1 MERVRRL
8 LGFLIVLIVAGA
20 VVLVVMV
27 RPGLR
32 HDAESVDR
40 TWTPLVRPLDVRYQA
55 LDGVIAQLKASGAGN
70 RKATLGL
77 IQLVERW
84 RVIRSGTDTADQV
97 ETANRIE
104 ALAARANVLAH
115 TARLAG
121 AAPLQ
126 AAFKAFDT
134 SRPAPGV
141 LGAYNNRVS
150 TYQDRRDGFWSRIV
164 ASLDGY
170 PMRPTL
176 QLVS

>member
-1 MERVRRL
+1 MDRVRRL
-8 LGFLIVLIVAGA
+8 LGLLIVLIVAGA

-40 TWTPLVRPLDVRYQA
+40 SWTPLVRPLDVRYQA
-55 LDGVIAQLKASGAGN
+55 LDDVIAQLKASGAGS

-104 ALAARANVLAH
+104 ALAARADVLAH
-115 TARLAG
+115 TVRLAG

-126 AAFKAFDT
+126 AAFKAFDA
-134 SRPAPGV
+134 SRPTTAI
-141 LGAYNNRVS
+141 LAAYNNRVT

>member
-8 LGFLIVLIVAGA
+8 LGFLIVLVVAGA
-20 VVLVVMV
+20 VVLVVVV

-40 TWTPLVRPLDVRYQA
+40 SWTPLVRPLDVRYQA
-55 LDGVIAQLKASGAGN
+55 LDGVVAQLKNSGAGN
-70 RKATLGL
+70 RNATQGL
-77 IQLVERW
+77 IQLVQRW

-115 TARLAG
+115 TARLAS

-126 AAFKAFDT
+126 AALKAFDA
-134 SRPAPGV
+134 SRPAADV
-141 LGAYNNRVS
+141 LGAYNNQVS
-150 TYQDRRDGFWSRIV
+150 AYQDRRDGFWSRIV